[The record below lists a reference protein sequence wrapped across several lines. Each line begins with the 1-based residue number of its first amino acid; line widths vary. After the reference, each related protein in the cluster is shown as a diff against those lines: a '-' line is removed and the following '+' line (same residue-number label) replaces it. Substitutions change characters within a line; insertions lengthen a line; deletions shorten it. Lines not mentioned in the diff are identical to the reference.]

1 MSDLLLRDEEIVEVL
16 HTIFCVSGNI
26 HTHDRKD
33 CELTLDDIGI
43 ANHAV
48 ARKQHAKILAELK
61 ALVEHHHPT
70 ADLWTALEN
79 LIKRMEA

>member
-61 ALVEHHHPT
+61 RIELQQENHYLPLLLKALI
-70 ADLWTALEN
+70 A
-79 LIKRMEA
+79 RMEA